1 MKNKL
6 NFTVVYIEEFNVNVF
21 ILIYIYEFSL
31 FLTERILMDFYF
43 TAVHSQVV

>member
-31 FLTERILMDFYF
+31 FLTERICHKFVYVLGIH
-43 TAVHSQVV
+43 T